1 MTEKQAMLLEKYNN
15 YVNSIA
21 SRKNLSS
28 CVIYTNNLE
37 YCVDIPEIGL
47 SYRIEIDYLLLNLKM
62 DFNTEKSVI
71 LNYINAY
78 YRRNFKYNK

>member
-1 MTEKQAMLLEKYNN
+1 MSENQVKMLEDYNN
-15 YVNSIA
+15 YIKCIA

-47 SYRIEIDYLLLNLKM
+47 SYRIELDYLLLNLKV
-62 DFNTEKSVI
+62 DVKTERSVI

-78 YRRNFKYNK
+78 LHQTKHKKH